1 MEEEKEELRIK
12 EEQIKMK
19 LEVEEEKKRE
29 SDKAKENNKQNII
42 AAQLKRTNNDPGPTQ
57 ELVRMSHS
65 MSHRWVIE

>member
-42 AAQLKRTNNDPGPTQ
+42 TAQLKTTNTDPGPTQ
-57 ELVRMSHS
+57 ELVRMSH
-65 MSHRWVIE
+65 R